1 MMETS
6 KTSQLIVVKTPM
18 TYLCGPWPAALCIC
32 ALDSRNSQTL
42 RFYERIG
49 VDAGAKTW
57 EIKIKTSINTFSVTL
72 LVVFALIFVKLN
84 VSLGQ

>member
-57 EIKIKTSINTFSVTL
+57 EIKIKTSTDTFSVSL
-72 LVVFALIFVKLN
+72 LVVVVVIFIKLN
-84 VSLGQ
+84 ASLGR

>member
-6 KTSQLIVVKTPM
+6 KTSQIIVVKTPM

-42 RFYERIG
+42 RFYERIV
-49 VDAGAKTW
+49 VDAGAKRGKFFFGSVNTMRLESGVVGVQFIW
-57 EIKIKTSINTFSVTL
+57 YITSPVT
-72 LVVFALIFVKLN
+72 
-84 VSLGQ
+84 